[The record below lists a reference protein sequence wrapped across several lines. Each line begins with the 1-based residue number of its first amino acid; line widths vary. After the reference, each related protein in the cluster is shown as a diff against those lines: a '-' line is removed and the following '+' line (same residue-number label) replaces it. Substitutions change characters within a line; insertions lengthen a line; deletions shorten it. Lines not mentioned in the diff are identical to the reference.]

1 MATAWQADKIAI
13 IIAPVAVALLCHLT
27 RAKKQNLFRLTYPPP
42 LIKQLA
48 IKFIRDKF

>member
-1 MATAWQADKIAI
+1 MAWQADKIAI
-13 IIAPVAVALLCHLT
+13 IIVSVAAALLCHLA
-27 RAKKQNLFRLTYPPP
+27 RVKKQNLFRLTYPTP